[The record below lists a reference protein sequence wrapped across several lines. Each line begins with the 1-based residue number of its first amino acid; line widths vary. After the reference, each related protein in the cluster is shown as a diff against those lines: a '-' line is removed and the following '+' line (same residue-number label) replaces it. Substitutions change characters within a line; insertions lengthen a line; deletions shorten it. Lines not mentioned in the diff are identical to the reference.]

1 MIRRPPRSTRT
12 DTLFPYTTLF
22 RSKPGGTAL
31 FLEHG
36 GAPDAGVARWQR
48 RIEPVWKRIGGN
60 CHLTRPIADA
70 YSAAGFAVDR
80 RGAHYMPKTPR
91 PFGWIRSEER
101 GVGKECVSRGKSWWS
116 PVDEKKKL
124 IQLK

>member
-31 FLEHG
+31 FLESG

-60 CHLTRPIADA
+60 SHLTRPIADA
-70 YSAAGFAVDR
+70 YSAAAFAVAR
-80 RGAHYMPKTPR
+80 RGAHNIPQTP
-91 PFGWIRSEER
+91 PPVCCVTYGPVGLGGTER
-101 GVGKECVSRGKSWWS
+101 QRDTPPPTHPG
-116 PVDEKKKL
+116 PTTTAA
-124 IQLK
+124 